1 MTDPSGIDP
10 RTALSEIH
18 RVDRRVRRD
27 RWWLVV
33 AALTMAVFTAA
44 FYTGLK
50 AFPETADDYVLPG
63 VLLVTALLGLIALRR
78 RVVDRGDNRREERTI
93 WASIGLAGVTILLNR
108 FVVPDGLTPW
118 VVLVGLLPAAP
129 FVVLAWRIA
138 RR

>member
-1 MTDPSGIDP
+1 MTNPQDIDP
-10 RTALSEIH
+10 RTALSEID
-18 RVDRRVRRD
+18 RVDGRVRRD
-27 RWWLVV
+27 RWWPVA

-50 AFPETADDYVLPG
+50 AFPETADDLVLPG
-63 VLLVTALLGLIALRR
+63 VLMVLALLGLIALRR

-93 WASIGLAGVTILLNR
+93 WTSVCLAVVTILLNR

-129 FVVLAWRIA
+129 FVILAWRIA